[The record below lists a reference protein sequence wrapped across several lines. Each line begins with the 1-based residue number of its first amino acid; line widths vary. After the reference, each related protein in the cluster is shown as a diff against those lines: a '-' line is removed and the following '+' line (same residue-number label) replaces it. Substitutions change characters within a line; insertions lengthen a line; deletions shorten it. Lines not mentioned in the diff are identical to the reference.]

1 MSKIGYNAIGRGK
14 LATDFRAPT
23 NSGIRAVRAVA
34 KSQADAQTA
43 KLASFLIG
51 AADGLTPEERASAT
65 LMPMFSASVF
75 ACMPNSV
82 PSTKP
87 LQASR
92 IFSSARFSSQ

>member
-51 AADGLTPEERASAT
+51 VAGAALTVVAT
-65 LMPMFSASVF
+65 LVIVAV
-75 ACMPNSV
+75 
-82 PSTKP
+82 
-87 LQASR
+87 
-92 IFSSARFSSQ
+92 I

>member
-51 AADGLTPEERASAT
+51 AAGIILTVVVALVIVA
-65 LMPMFSASVF
+65 V
-75 ACMPNSV
+75 
-82 PSTKP
+82 
-87 LQASR
+87 
-92 IFSSARFSSQ
+92 I